1 MTSVRPIVLTDQK
14 LDNMAWNFLGS
25 KFAGKIYANWSVDR
39 RVDAYLLYLGMA
51 NVVNGSLY
59 NALLERVMAN
69 IGRALRTG
77 ILPSAQEISGR
88 NRQR

>member
-1 MTSVRPIVLTDQK
+1 MTSVRPIVPTDQE

-51 NVVNGSLY
+51 NVVNDGTLY

-77 ILPSAQEISGR
+77 ILPSA
-88 NRQR
+88 

>member
-1 MTSVRPIVLTDQK
+1 MTSVRPIVLTDQE